1 MDDRRTLLVAGF
13 VGASLSYVFNVL
25 AFTGAFDVFRWVVFA
40 ALSLGF
46 TYGFDRFIG
55 WQTAPA

>member
-13 VGASLSYVFNVL
+13 VRASLSYVFNLL

-55 WQTAPA
+55 WQTGPA